1 MGALRKIAAIDVGSS
16 SIHALLAR
24 VEPSGRLAVVDR
36 VKERVRLVAG
46 AERTLDPRRAKA
58 AIDALARIAAQL
70 EREGY
75 DEVLA
80 AATSAVRDADD
91 GPAFVARVAAAT
103 GLALRVLSASEEA
116 ELSYRASRDAVDLG
130 DRRALFVDIGGGSI
144 QLTIGD
150 ARELAFSAS
159 LPLGVIRTT
168 ERFLRSDPPSAGD
181 VRRLDAHLREQLDP
195 ILARIRRRSCSV
207 AIGTSGTI
215 RALAGVIAH
224 RRGDRRSKSTLRTSP
239 LRLEEL
245 SSLVEE
251 LVTLGPRARAALPKL
266 PAHRADTIVAGALVL
281 ERVLSGA
288 GIASLVPSRAGLREG
303 LIREHLEGAGS
314 ALADVRRQRALF
326 AHGRAGQARSTY

>member
-1 MGALRKIAAIDVGSS
+1 
-16 SIHALLAR
+16 
-24 VEPSGRLAVVDR
+24 
-36 VKERVRLVAG
+36 AG
-46 AERTLDPRRAKA
+46 AERTLDPSRVKA
-58 AIDALARIAAQL
+58 AIGALARIAARL

-91 GPAFVARVAAAT
+91 GLDFVARVAAAT
-103 GLALRVLSASEEA
+103 GLALPALSASEEA

-144 QLTIGD
+144 QLSIGD

-168 ERFLRSDPPSAGD
+168 ERFLRSDPPSVGD
-181 VRRLDAHLREQLDP
+181 VRRLDAHLTEQLDP

-224 RRGDRRSKSTLRTSP
+224 RRGDRRSK
-239 LRLEEL
+239 
-245 SSLVEE
+245 
-251 LVTLGPRARAALPKL
+251 
-266 PAHRADTIVAGALVL
+266 
-281 ERVLSGA
+281 
-288 GIASLVPSRAGLREG
+288 
-303 LIREHLEGAGS
+303 
-314 ALADVRRQRALF
+314 
-326 AHGRAGQARSTY
+326 